1 VNQFFSKRKLMEE
14 KRKTS
19 RVEKGLVVR
28 FAQKSEQAPVWDSTT
43 IKNISAEGMLF
54 NSSRLFVKDEIL
66 LFNFTVP
73 IYPMNPLKIEGRV
86 VDSFLQGHGT
96 RIQFINLS
104 ENDQKVISDYVELL
118 LKNSKQDKI

>member
-1 VNQFFSKRKLMEE
+1 
-14 KRKTS
+14 
-19 RVEKGLVVR
+19 
-28 FAQKSEQAPVWDSTT
+28 
-43 IKNISAEGMLF
+43 MLF